1 MARRMLARRMPAQRM
16 LAKRMLA
23 KRMLA
28 KRMLAQRMPAPWRHP
43 RRGAGE
49 RGSMSVE
56 LVVVAPGLI
65 GLLLLV
71 GAGGRVVEAQGHLDG
86 AARDAARAAS
96 LAMSPAQASQLA
108 LQAAQA
114 DLGTTSWCAAGSVQ
128 ALVAGFP
135 AAGQLVVAGDD
146 ITVTVQC
153 DVNMSPFTVLGFNP
167 AMVFSGRA
175 VAPLDAFVE
184 RNG

>member
-1 MARRMLARRMPAQRM
+1 
-16 LAKRMLA
+16 
-23 KRMLA
+23 
-28 KRMLAQRMPAPWRHP
+28 
-43 RRGAGE
+43 
-49 RGSMSVE
+49 MSVE

-96 LAMSPAQASQLA
+96 LAIS
-108 LQAAQA
+108 AAQA
-114 DLGTTSWCAAGSVQ
+114 DLGATSWCAAGSVQ

-135 AAGQLVVAGDD
+135 AAGQLVIAGDD

>member
-1 MARRMLARRMPAQRM
+1 MAWRMPARRMLTRRMSARG
-16 LAKRMLA
+16 
-23 KRMLA
+23 
-28 KRMLAQRMPAPWRHP
+28 RHP
-43 RRGAGE
+43 RPGASE

-96 LAMSPAQASQLA
+96 LAVSPAQASQLA

-128 ALVAGFP
+128 VLVAGFP
-135 AAGQLVVAGDD
+135 AGGQLVAAGDD
-146 ITVTVQC
+146 ITVTVEC

-167 AMVFSGRA
+167 AMIFPGRA
-175 VAPLDAFVE
+175 VAPVDASVE

>member
-1 MARRMLARRMPAQRM
+1 MLPARDPESLRMMARRR
-16 LAKRMLA
+16 
-23 KRMLA
+23 
-28 KRMLAQRMPAPWRHP
+28 APRD
-43 RRGAGE
+43 

-56 LVVVAPGLI
+56 LVVIAPGLI

-96 LAMSPAQASQLA
+96 LAGSPAQASQLA

-114 DLGTTSWCAAGSVQ
+114 DLGATSWCSPGSVQ

-135 AAGQLVVAGDD
+135 ATGQLAAGGDV
-146 ITVTVQC
+146 TVTVQC

-184 RNG
+184 RN

>member
-1 MARRMLARRMPAQRM
+1 MARRMM
-16 LAKRMLA
+16 
-23 KRMLA
+23 
-28 KRMLAQRMPAPWRHP
+28 APWQHLRP
-43 RRGAGE
+43 GAGE
-49 RGSMSVE
+49 HGSMSVE

-96 LAMSPAQASQLA
+96 LAISPAQASQLA

-114 DLGTTSWCAAGSVQ
+114 DLGATSWCAAGSVQ

-135 AAGQLVVAGDD
+135 AAGQVVVAGAD

>member
-1 MARRMLARRMPAQRM
+1 
-16 LAKRMLA
+16 
-23 KRMLA
+23 
-28 KRMLAQRMPAPWRHP
+28 
-43 RRGAGE
+43 
-49 RGSMSVE
+49 MSVE

-96 LAMSPAQASQLA
+96 LAVSP
-108 LQAAQA
+108 AQA

-167 AMVFSGRA
+167 AMIFSGRA

>member
-1 MARRMLARRMPAQRM
+1 MARRMLARRMLARGMLSRM
-16 LAKRMLA
+16 
-23 KRMLA
+23 
-28 KRMLAQRMPAPWRHP
+28 MPARGRHP
-43 RRGAGE
+43 RPGAGE

-128 ALVAGFP
+128 TLVAGFP
-135 AAGQLVVAGDD
+135 AAGQVVVAGAD

-167 AMVFSGRA
+167 AMVFSGQA

>member
-1 MARRMLARRMPAQRM
+1 
-16 LAKRMLA
+16 
-23 KRMLA
+23 
-28 KRMLAQRMPAPWRHP
+28 
-43 RRGAGE
+43 
-49 RGSMSVE
+49 MSVE
-56 LVVVAPGLI
+56 LVVIAPGLI

-96 LAMSPAQASQLA
+96 LAASPAQASQLA

-114 DLGTTSWCAAGSVQ
+114 DLGAMSWCSPGSVQ
-128 ALVAGFP
+128 VVVAGFP
-135 AAGQLVVAGDD
+135 ATGELVVAGGDV
-146 ITVTVQC
+146 TVTVRC
-153 DVNMSPFTVLGFNP
+153 DVTMSPFTVLGFDP
-167 AMVFSGRA
+167 AMAFSGRA

>member
-1 MARRMLARRMPAQRM
+1 
-16 LAKRMLA
+16 
-23 KRMLA
+23 
-28 KRMLAQRMPAPWRHP
+28 
-43 RRGAGE
+43 
-49 RGSMSVE
+49 MSVE
-56 LVVVAPGLI
+56 LVVIAPGLI

-96 LAMSPAQASQLA
+96 LAISPAQASQLA

-114 DLGTTSWCAAGSVQ
+114 DLGTTSWCTARSIQ
-128 ALVAGFP
+128 ALVTGFP
-135 AAGQLVVAGDD
+135 VGQLAGPGGDV
-146 ITVTVQC
+146 TVTVQC

>member
-16 LAKRMLA
+16 LAKRMS
-23 KRMLA
+23 A
-28 KRMLAQRMPAPWRHP
+28 KRMLAQRMLARRRHP
-43 RRGAGE
+43 RPGAGE